1 MEATLQ
7 RRDFL
12 WLFEEL
18 CCQDTRFSSATAT
31 VQGHIHGIAE
41 GSELGGLSVMVG
53 DLRQQEGVDGTI
65 AENPSF

>member
-1 MEATLQ
+1 M
-7 RRDFL
+7 
-12 WLFEEL
+12 
-18 CCQDTRFSSATAT
+18 CQDNRFSSAMAT

-41 GSELGGLSVMVG
+41 GSELGGLSIMVG